1 MTTKRHIRLEP
12 CSGWLAALLIVL
24 ISGAVPVWAQTAD
37 SSGSDG
43 AAASGTPP
51 ERRPAR
57 LGDSLAVDP
66 GQEWTPGTQSPAD
79 RSDELRRKLSL
90 GRNALDAGNLLT
102 PFDASALNYFRQ
114 ALAVDPGNAE
124 ASAGLDTVAQRLI
137 DSASQQLD
145 AGNRRA
151 AQATATTV
159 AEFRP
164 GLPALAELRSRL
176 DRSARL
182 ETLAARLQEAQTAGV
197 LLMPLES
204 SALGVLDQMLL
215 LDPQNET
222 ALAGAEA
229 LLASVTEQVLSGAQS
244 GDYQTAFE
252 LLDLTDSA
260 IAATESQVIDPSLLV
275 ALREQVTGRQTDGW
289 RSDLAELERLLAGDE
304 LEQVEEGLVALAS
317 SGYPGDLQPL
327 RTRVERR
334 RLILSYEPGS
344 IFADNLS
351 NGISGPSMVVI
362 PSGRYF
368 MGSPAGEDGRNERE
382 GPIREITFA
391 IPFALARTEVTVAQ
405 FAAFVA
411 ATGYQ
416 TTAERIGGGQVYD
429 GDTGGFSAANDVTF
443 RDDYSGDPADGE
455 LPVIHVSWDDANAY
469 ASWLSEQT
477 GQAYR
482 LPSEAEF
489 EYAQRA
495 GTTDPYYWGDGSPPE
510 TLENLTGSRD
520 QFRDWS
526 WPNAFS
532 RYGDGYWGPA
542 PAASFTP
549 NPWNLHDL
557 GGNVLE
563 WTADCFEESLENVP
577 SDGRAWQ
584 VRPCSNR
591 SLRGGGWAV
600 APTMARSASRASAS
614 AQRASPLVGFRVAR
628 DL

>member
-12 CSGWLAALLIVL
+12 YAGRLAALLIVL
-24 ISGAVPVWAQTAD
+24 ISGAAPVWAQTGD
-37 SSGSDG
+37 SASSEGSAAPG
-43 AAASGTPP
+43 AAP

-124 ASAGLDTVAQRLI
+124 AEAGLDTLAQRLI
-137 DSASQQLD
+137 DSASQQLA

-151 AQATATTV
+151 ARATATTV
-159 AEFRP
+159 SEFRP
-164 GLPALAELRSRL
+164 RLPALAALRDQL
-176 DRSARL
+176 DRTGRL
-182 ETLAARLQEAQTAGV
+182 EALTASLAEAQTAGV

-215 LDPQNET
+215 LDPQNAA
-222 ALAGAEA
+222 ALAGAES
-229 LLASVTEQVLSGAQS
+229 LLSSVSEQVLAAAQS
-244 GDYQTAFE
+244 DDYQTAFE

-260 IAATESQVIDPSLLV
+260 AAATESQVIDPAQLV
-275 ALREQVTGRQTDGW
+275 ALREQVTARQADGW
-289 RSDLAELERLLAGDE
+289 RSDLAELERLLADDE
-304 LEQVEEGLVALAS
+304 LAQVEQGLTALAS
-317 SGYPGDLQPL
+317 TGYPGDLQPL
-327 RTRVERR
+327 QARVERR

-344 IFADNLS
+344 IFADNLGT
-351 NGISGPSMVVI
+351 GISGPSMVVI
-362 PSGRYF
+362 PSGRFF
-368 MGSPAGEDGRNERE
+368 MGSPAGEEGRNERE
-382 GPIREITFA
+382 GPTREITFDL
-391 IPFALARTEVTVAQ
+391 PFALARTEITVAQ

-416 TTAERIGGGQVYD
+416 TAPERGGASQVYD
-429 GDTGGFSAANDVTF
+429 GDSGGFSEASVTF
-443 RDDYSGDPADGE
+443 RDDFSGDPADGD
-455 LPVIHVSWDDANAY
+455 LPAIHVSWDDASAY
-469 ASWLSEQT
+469 ARWLSEQT
-477 GQAYR
+477 GQSYR

-495 GTTDPYYWGDGSPPE
+495 GTTDPYYWGEGSPPDA
-510 TLENLTGSRD
+510 LENLTGARD

-532 RYGDGYWGPA
+532 RYGDGFWGPA
-542 PAASFTP
+542 PAASFQP
-549 NPWNLHDL
+549 NPWNVHDL

-563 WTADCFEESLENVP
+563 WTADCFEDSLENTP
-577 SDGRAWQ
+577 IDGRAWQ